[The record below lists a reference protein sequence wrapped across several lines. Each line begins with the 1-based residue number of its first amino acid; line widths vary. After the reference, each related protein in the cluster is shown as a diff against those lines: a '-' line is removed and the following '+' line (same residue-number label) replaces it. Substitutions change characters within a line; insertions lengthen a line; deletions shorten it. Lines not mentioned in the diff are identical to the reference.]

1 MPNGMIE
8 LMRQEL
14 KNQKIKVDEEYL
26 FEMNEER
33 NIWKN
38 TVEIETSPELKKWK
52 FTTTTSK
59 LIEINDDLIATL
71 PKSDSRFRSDRIAL
85 EQRQIK
91 IAGKEKHI
99 IEELQR
105 KKRRYRDRH
114 NLEFQPKYFEKAT
127 INDIEFWQYNGEYDK
142 KKKK

>member
-1 MPNGMIE
+1 VAFLLE
-8 LMRQEL
+8 L
-14 KNQKIKVDEEYL
+14 
-26 FEMNEER
+26 
-33 NIWKN
+33 
-38 TVEIETSPELKKWK
+38 
-52 FTTTTSK
+52 
-59 LIEINDDLIATL
+59 
-71 PKSDSRFRSDRIAL
+71 
-85 EQRQIK
+85 RQIK

-142 KKKK
+142 EKKNRIKHFKKNGLTHEMEFVCDDFDYHDNEEVEEQEPPSEESREIEEDNGENYELPEEEEVPDDD